1 MVTIQTYISK
11 NGYDAIVDKHV
22 LANGDFIPIHHSSAK
37 QLGNQQLFTSK
48 GTSLYGTVII
58 SYQNQFLSGFYD
70 WDDIDGIWLSILQ
83 AMYDCLNTGIG
94 NCGFSE
100 RSMGWQMNRLIEK
113 NPAILFTWHHGFAS
127 KEWNDI
133 PKKSTL
139 RFPENVLLNSLI
151 EKGTKFLRFR
161 NALYDSGPSQN
172 INQLINDLK
181 SFNSDLGHVQLE

>member
-11 NGYDAIVDKHV
+11 NSYDAIINKHL

-37 QLGNQQLFTSK
+37 QLGNQKLFTSK

-58 SYQNQFLSGFYD
+58 SYQDQFLSSFYD
-70 WDDIDGIWLSILQ
+70 WDDVDGIWLSILQ

-94 NCGFSE
+94 SCDYSE
-100 RSMGWQMNRLIEK
+100 RSMDWQVKRLMEK
-113 NPAILFTWHHGFAS
+113 NPDISFTWNHGFAS
-127 KEWNDI
+127 KEWNDM
-133 PKKSTL
+133 PKISTL

-151 EKGTKFLRFR
+151 EKGTKFLKFR

-181 SFNSDLGHVQLE
+181 SFSSDLGYVHLE